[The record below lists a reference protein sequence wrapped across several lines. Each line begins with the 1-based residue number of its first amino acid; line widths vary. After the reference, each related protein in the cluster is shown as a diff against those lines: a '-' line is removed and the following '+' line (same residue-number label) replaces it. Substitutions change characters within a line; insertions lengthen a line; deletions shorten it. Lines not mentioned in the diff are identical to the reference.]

1 MACLI
6 EPFQVSELG
15 SPSAGVLNK
24 VLVQRGDEVK
34 KGQVVAELNTNV
46 DEATL
51 QLRRAE
57 AAYLGRVVERNAD
70 LYQRKLLP
78 AGDYDEMTSRSRQ
91 AQLQVALQQAILAER
106 AASRARSTA
115 WWPSATPAPATAST
129 TTRSSSSRRSIR
141 WWSRWSCPT
150 ACTARSRPMP
160 APRSRSTRPSATSRC
175 GPRSGALIGDG
186 RGQRPFTGRIV
197 RLRHDEELVRRLRQV
212 IQVIAMHVP
221 GSTRSRLRDM
231 TLLRQ
236 QFARLLDHV
245 ADADRHRA
253 FSPYGQVSN
262 MHGRH
267 AG

>member
-1 MACLI
+1 MKISAAFRPACLGLAAALACAAQAQGLPPDAALPPLTSLGAPADSLGHPMACLI

-106 AASRARSTA
+106 SIKSPFDGVVAERYAGPGDRINDNKIVKLAQIDPLVVKVVVPDGLYGQIKADAGAQVTVNAAISDKPLRA
-115 WWPSATPAPATAST
+115 
-129 TTRSSSSRRSIR
+129 
-141 WWSRWSCPT
+141 
-150 ACTARSRPMP
+150 
-160 APRSRSTRPSATSRC
+160 
-175 GPRSGALIGDG
+175 RSGALIG
-186 RGQRPFTGRIV
+186 
-197 RLRHDEELVRRLRQV
+197 
-212 IQVIAMHVP
+212 
-221 GSTRSRLRDM
+221 
-231 TLLRQ
+231 
-236 QFARLLDHV
+236 
-245 ADADRHRA
+245 
-253 FSPYGQVSN
+253 
-262 MHGRH
+262 
-267 AG
+267 

>member
-1 MACLI
+1 MKISAAFRPACLGLAAALACAAQAQGLPPDAALPPLTGLGAPADSLGHPMACLI

-24 VLVQRGDEVK
+24 VLVQRGDEVR

-106 AASRARSTA
+106 SIKSPFDGVVAERYAGPGDRINDNKIVKLAQIDPLVVKVVVPDGLYGQIKADAGAQVTVNAAISDKPLPARVWRIDRVMDAASGTFTVLLKVENKGNAI
-115 WWPSATPAPATAST
+115 PAGI
-129 TTRSSSSRRSIR
+129 RCSIR
-141 WWSRWSCPT
+141 
-150 ACTARSRPMP
+150 
-160 APRSRSTRPSATSRC
+160 
-175 GPRSGALIGDG
+175 
-186 RGQRPFTGRIV
+186 F
-197 RLRHDEELVRRLRQV
+197 
-212 IQVIAMHVP
+212 
-221 GSTRSRLRDM
+221 
-231 TLLRQ
+231 
-236 QFARLLDHV
+236 
-245 ADADRHRA
+245 
-253 FSPYGQVSN
+253 
-262 MHGRH
+262 
-267 AG
+267 